1 MKRLLL
7 SLLGLLALGWGVVQL
22 AEATMTRHEPVPSH
36 SRMAVEVAARTKG
49 HTAYSRLQMTRSLFM
64 ACRLQTNMTVLG
76 EEFEVLQDSFRFV
89 IQPALDDSDQ
99 RQLHGCLEDARIDQL
114 QVEVVAIDQ
123 LATTA
128 GTALSGEPSAARP
141 VGGW

>member
-99 RQLHGCLEDARIDQL
+99 RQLHGCLEDAGSTSSR
-114 QVEVVAIDQ
+114 
-123 LATTA
+123 
-128 GTALSGEPSAARP
+128 SRWSPSTRWPPQRGRRCPANPRRHVP
-141 VGGW
+141 